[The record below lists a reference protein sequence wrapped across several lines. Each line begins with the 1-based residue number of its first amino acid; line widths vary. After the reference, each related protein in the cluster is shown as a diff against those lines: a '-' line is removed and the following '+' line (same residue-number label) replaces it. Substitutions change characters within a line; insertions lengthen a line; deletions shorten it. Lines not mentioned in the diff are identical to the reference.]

1 MTRGERA
8 TRWAVVLI
16 GLAPL
21 APTLVGSAV
30 NIWYNLTE
38 IDPLLTEAQ
47 RRIFVETTTH
57 FNIFVYPPAFAL
69 WLWVVWSLRAPLR
82 ALTRGEP
89 VDQEQLARARR
100 RVINLPWW
108 VVVVCGTGW
117 ALCIPVFLYRLEAGP
132 EPLKAMVYA
141 HLPISFAISG
151 MIATTHGFFGVELL
165 SQRLLY
171 PVFFHDAPAWR
182 TPGAHALSLRE
193 RGLLWALS
201 AGVCPIVSLVMLA
214 VVPKTVEAPGFALAV
229 GAIGVLFG
237 LVTAWLVGRLVTEP
251 INDLTGAALSVSRG
265 DLGIKIERT
274 RADEFGPL
282 IDAFNT
288 MVGGLRE
295 KMRIEEN
302 FGRHVGQAV
311 ARQIM
316 ERPEGLGG
324 AEQEITVLF
333 LDIRGF
339 TARAAGAPPAA
350 IVALLNAF
358 FAEMVEVIE
367 RRHGGIVN
375 KFLGDGLMA
384 IFGDWTGRADHA
396 DAAFSAATDM
406 LVALSTFNAGLV
418 KQGETPLR
426 VGIGVHTG
434 HAVVGSIGSPHR
446 MEYTAIGDAVNVASR
461 VEGVAAALG
470 EQLLVTAATR
480 AALTRQAALEA
491 LPPQMVKGQREPVA
505 IFRPITPTG
514 GGDTAVAT
522 GATAVMKPSD
532 RYKRSRST

>member
-1 MTRGERA
+1 MTRAERA
-8 TRWAVVLI
+8 TRWALVLI

-21 APTLVGSAV
+21 APTLIGSAV
-30 NIWYNLTE
+30 NIWYNLVE

-47 RRIFVETTTH
+47 RRIFVDTTAR
-57 FNIFVYPPAFAL
+57 FNIFVYPPAFAV
-69 WLWVVWSLRAPLR
+69 WVWIVWSLRAPFR

-89 VDQEQLARARR
+89 VDRERLARARR

-117 ALCIPVFLYRLEAGP
+117 ALCIPVFLYRLQAGA
-132 EPLKAMVYA
+132 EPLHVMVYA

-182 TPGAHALSLRE
+182 TPGGHALSLRE

-251 INDLTGAALSVSRG
+251 IDDLTGAALSVSKG

-295 KMRIEEN
+295 KVRIEEN

-339 TARAAGAPPAA
+339 TARAANAPPAA
-350 IVALLNAF
+350 IVGLLNAF

-396 DAAFSAATDM
+396 DAAFGAATDM
-406 LVALSTFNAGLV
+406 LVALSAFNARLTA
-418 KQGETPLR
+418 QGEAPLR

-434 HAVVGSIGSPHR
+434 AAVVGSIGSPHR

-461 VEGVAAALG
+461 VEGVAALLG

-480 AALTRQAALEA
+480 AALHGDVALEA
-491 LPPQMVKGQREPVA
+491 LPPQQVKGQRDPVA
-505 IFRPITPTG
+505 IFRPVAPG
-514 GGDTAVAT
+514 NRAAEAREPRPAAV
-522 GATAVMKPSD
+522 P
-532 RYKRSRST
+532 RQ